1 MFGGRAADESSMR
14 VFAVLFA
21 LVLAS
26 GCFLDEIDKA
36 METMPS
42 KKHAKVEK
50 EPEPEAP
57 AEPSPSGAED
67 PGFFSSLLGLAEE
80 QLESEPAPP
89 DPAELPVRCWMG
101 KREHFS
107 TRSDCE
113 SRGGRPV
120 DLPAR

>member
-1 MFGGRAADESSMR
+1 MR

-21 LVLAS
+21 LVFAS

-36 METMPS
+36 MEEMPS

-50 EPEPEAP
+50 EPEPVEP

-67 PGFFSSLLGLAEE
+67 PGWFSSLLGMAEE
-80 QLESEPAPP
+80 GLEAEPAPP

-101 KREHFS
+101 EHEHFS
-107 TRSDCE
+107 TRRDCE
-113 SRGGRPV
+113 SRGGRAV
-120 DLPAR
+120 DLPPRP